1 LSLVFEILAV
11 VLLVFWLML
20 LARLV
25 FDLVQAFARDWR
37 PRGPLLIV
45 LELIYT
51 VTDPPLKAIRR
62 VIPPLRLGQIQLD
75 LDRHQHPDQHRPLP
89 RRDHRL
95 IREDPCP

>member
-1 LSLVFEILAV
+1 MSLVFETIAA
-11 VLLVFWLML
+11 LLFVFWLLL

-37 PRGPLLIV
+37 PRGPLLV
-45 LELIYT
+45 LLELLYT

-75 LDRHQHPDQHRPLP
+75 LAF
-89 RRDHRL
+89 L
-95 IREDPCP
+95 ILFIGTNILMGIARGLAATT

>member
-75 LDRHQHPDQHRPLP
+75 LAF
-89 RRDHRL
+89 L
-95 IREDPCP
+95 ILLIGTNILISIVRSLAVTTA

>member
-1 LSLVFEILAV
+1 MSLVFEILAV

-75 LDRHQHPDQHRPLP
+75 LAF
-89 RRDHRL
+89 L
-95 IREDPCP
+95 ILLIGTNILISIVRSLAVTTA